1 MSEHIDTDAEDFI
14 REARRP
20 VIIARHRA
28 LLEEM
33 ESSLPA
39 GFIDGSI
46 DHPRAR
52 AMLVEL
58 EAASERARVEA
69 SLRRLADDEHYQ
81 ETVLREA
88 LLDELSLYR
97 DERGIEIAALQQHA
111 IGIYRRV
118 RALLSARQGGEAPTL
133 SELRSLPTSHLG
145 RLLEPPR
152 CWFGLPGP
160 GEPITPQHAVRV
172 HERVRVLCDQG
183 GHDAHWEDADGA
195 PALSKA
201 DEQRLA
207 EAPATER
214 LRARNLLER
223 DRIRSRFFRQ
233 VFVDWFARDQFDPQQ
248 AVLHPTVL
256 AWLQDMSATPHMYPF
271 LQGQRSG
278 QKSFRIARLTTKLV
292 QMHELYARVARAS
305 EDPRYRDRLRGLT
318 TRERVAILAKE
329 HYPTLSVD
337 DRLVANAMLAPL
349 AEVALWLQ
357 ERLAND
363 DLVLPPDPKR

>member
-1 MSEHIDTDAEDFI
+1 
-14 REARRP
+14 
-20 VIIARHRA
+20 
-28 LLEEM
+28 
-33 ESSLPA
+33 
-39 GFIDGSI
+39 
-46 DHPRAR
+46 
-52 AMLVEL
+52 MLAEL
-58 EAASERARVEA
+58 ETESERDRVET

-81 ETVLREA
+81 EVALREA

-133 SELRSLPTSHLG
+133 SELRSLPTSFLG
-145 RLLEPPR
+145 RLLEPAR

-183 GHDAHWEDADGA
+183 GLDPHWEDAEGA
-195 PALSKA
+195 PALTAA
-201 DEQRLA
+201 DEQRLS
-207 EAPATER
+207 EVSGTER
-214 LRARNLLER
+214 HRARSLLER

-233 VFVDWFARDQFDPQQ
+233 VFVHWFARDQFDPEQ

-256 AWLQDMSATPHMYPF
+256 AWLQDMSATPHMYLF

-278 QKSFRIARLTTKLV
+278 QKAFRIARLTTKLV

-305 EDPRYRDRLRGLT
+305 EDPRYRERFRGLA
-318 TRERVAILAKE
+318 TRERVSILAKD
-329 HYPTLSVD
+329 HYPLLPVD

-349 AEVALWLQ
+349 GEVALWLQ
-357 ERLAND
+357 ERLAAD